1 MPFLLLFDN
10 KSMSLT
16 PLMLALQRSCQH
28 ADVSHKK
35 LFLKLLEDS
44 DINTTI
50 IIRDNNKY
58 IEESVLTMAVKQK
71 YAWAVNAI
79 IKSDAFD
86 INKVYQT
93 TIKSRGQN
101 DIIHERT
108 ILTLAFGDRI
118 TTFLN
123 CSPLVLTLLRRA
135 GKHFQPCKQLKVWK
149 SLITKLDR
157 KEITVI
163 NRIERLILG
172 NATWEILSIPPE
184 KNTTWRWLQN
194 KDTQNFV
201 DIFNNELK
209 KLHTSLSCER
219 KILFDKQRKDWDNLV
234 KYNANVHEVAIPT
247 IWTDYPLATDVAK
260 HKAANWIA
268 MNNPEK
274 AKKTLEKSHNKMNK
288 RGGIE

>member
-1 MPFLLLFDN
+1 MPYQLLSDN
-10 KSMSLT
+10 KSMSFT
-16 PLMLALQRSCQH
+16 PLMLALQRCCRH

-44 DINTTI
+44 DINATI
-50 IIRDNNKY
+50 IIMDNNKY

-86 INKVYQT
+86 INKVYRMW
-93 TIKSRGQN
+93 IREGQI

-108 ILTLAFGDRI
+108 ILTIAFGDRI

-149 SLITKLDR
+149 SPITKLDR
-157 KEITVI
+157 NEITVI

-172 NATWEILSIPPE
+172 NATWEILRTPPE
-184 KNTTWRWLQN
+184 EDPTWSWLQN

-201 DIFNNELK
+201 DIFNDELK

-234 KYNANVHEVAIPT
+234 KYNANVLEVARQT
-247 IWTDYPLATDVAK
+247 IWTDYPLATDAAK
-260 HKAANWIA
+260 HKAENWIA

-274 AKKTLEKSHNKMNK
+274 AEKTLEKSHNKMNK
-288 RGGIE
+288 QGDIE